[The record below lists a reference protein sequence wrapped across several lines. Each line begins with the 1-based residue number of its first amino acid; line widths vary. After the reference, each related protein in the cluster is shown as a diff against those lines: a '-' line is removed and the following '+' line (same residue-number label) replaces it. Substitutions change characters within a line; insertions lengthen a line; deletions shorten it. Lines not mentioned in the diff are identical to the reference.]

1 MILVTGAT
9 GTVGSLVVRG
19 LLEHHSDV
27 RPFSRASGGDFERPE
42 TIRAAL
48 TGVEDVF
55 LATPNHPRQA
65 EHEANVIDAAV
76 AAGVQR
82 IVKISAAG
90 AAIGSPLAFWDA
102 HGRSEAY
109 LRDSGIDAAILRPT
123 AFTTHV
129 VPGSAARVA
138 AIDPADVAAAAVA
151 LLTERWA
158 PGVHELAGTEEIGI
172 DPFPVAGLPDWVAG
186 NLTTL
191 FELLKTNGRPR
202 DVAAAGRRD
211 NCAGQAAGNDRAS
224 TRS

>member
-1 MILVTGAT
+1 MILVTAAT

-19 LLEHHSDV
+19 LQERQADV
-27 RPFSRASGGDFERPE
+27 RPFSRTTGGDFERPE
-42 TIRAAL
+42 TIGAAL
-48 TGVEDVF
+48 IGVEDVF
-55 LATPNHPRQA
+55 LATPNHPHQA

-76 AAGVQR
+76 AAGVR
-82 IVKISAAG
+82 RVVKLSAAG

-109 LRDSGIDAAILRPT
+109 LRDSGLDHAILRPT
-123 AFTTHV
+123 AFTTHL
-129 VPGSAARVA
+129 VPGTAARVT

-151 LLTERWA
+151 LLTERWT
-158 PGVHELAGTEEIGI
+158 PGVHELAGTKEIGI

-202 DVAAAGRRD
+202 DVAAAGR
-211 NCAGQAAGNDRAS
+211 
-224 TRS
+224 